1 MIYHTKE
8 LVKKIKLFDPHTGK
22 KEEEIVKKIIKSHFW
37 ASGSGNGLVKEF
49 EEKFKN
55 YVNAKECVAVSNGT
69 AALHLALSML
79 DIKNKEV
86 ILPSLTFVS
95 TAHAVV
101 LNGGKPVFADVDA
114 NSLCIDIK
122 EIESKIT
129 KNTKA
134 ILPVHFG
141 GFPADLKKI
150 LKISKDFKIPIVED
164 AAHAAGSKYNGQKIG
179 SHGEFVCF
187 SFHPVK
193 NLAMPSGGMISING
207 KKYKEIVKK
216 LHAKRWCGITE
227 RVETSYNVKEMGWN
241 YYMNEFSAGIG
252 LEQLKKLDNMNKT
265 RKEIA
270 KKYDKKLNIEKKIP
284 FNENCSYHIYWICI
298 KNRKKFRKKL
308 DNEGIETGIHYKPVH
323 YMDMYKIKLKL
334 KITDNVSSELISIP
348 IHPNLT
354 EENIE
359 KIIHIINENL

>member
-1 MIYHTKE
+1 M
-8 LVKKIKLFDPHTGK
+8 KKIKLFEPFTGK
-22 KEEEIVKKIIKSHFW
+22 KEEEVIKKILNSHFW
-37 ASGSGNGLVKEF
+37 ASGSGNGLVKKF
-49 EEKFKN
+49 EENFKN
-55 YVNAKECVAVSNGT
+55 YVNSKECVAVSNGT

-79 DIKNKEV
+79 DIRNKEV
-86 ILPSLTFVS
+86 ILPSMTFVA
-95 TAHAVV
+95 TAHAIV
-101 LNGGKPVFADVDA
+101 LNGGKPVFADV
-114 NSLCIDIK
+114 NESSLCIDPK

-141 GFPADLKKI
+141 GFSADLKKI
-150 LKISKDFKIPIVED
+150 SKIAKDFNISIVED

-193 NLAMPSGGMISING
+193 NLAMPTGGIISIN
-207 KKYKEIVKK
+207 KKQSKEIVKK

-227 RVETSYNVKEMGWN
+227 RIETDYNIKEIGWN

-252 LEQLKKLDNMNKT
+252 LEQLKKLDTMNNI
-265 RKEIA
+265 RKKIA
-270 KKYDKKLNIEKKIP
+270 KKYDKKLNIERKIP
-284 FNENCSYHIYWICI
+284 FNEECSFHIYWICI

-308 DNEGIETGIHYKPVH
+308 DENGIETGTHYKPVH
-323 YMDMYKIKLKL
+323 HMDMYKIKSKL
-334 KITDNVSSELISIP
+334 KITDNVSTELVSIP

-354 EENIE
+354 EENVE
-359 KIIHIINENL
+359 KIIQTINENV